1 MLYFFYV
8 GAADVIAT
16 DKHVDM
22 IEKNIHI
29 NQKSLI
35 NVNISIV
42 QYEWGK
48 PLPSSLT
55 PPYDVILGADII
67 YIEDSFPDLIESMN
81 TLCNSDTLILLSAQE
96 RYDRVKRFKNSLK
109 NCFKCILVY
118 SEDSVDIYQLTRIN
132 NNHCHNL

>member
-1 MLYFFYV
+1 
-8 GAADVIAT
+8 
-16 DKHVDM
+16 M
-22 IEKNIHI
+22 IETNIHI
-29 NQKSLI
+29 NHKSLT

-67 YIEDSFPDLIESMN
+67 YIEDSFPDLIESMK
-81 TLCNSDTLILLSAQE
+81 TLCDSDTLILLSAQE

-109 NCFKCILVY
+109 NYFKCILVY
-118 SEDSVDIYQLTRIN
+118 SEDTVDIYQLTRIN
-132 NNHCHNL
+132 SNKLS